1 VRSWEAGPE
10 GGVTAGILC
19 LRDVRGL
26 DWGVVQFWGIA
37 LAGTGVTTV
46 DGRVW
51 IGQEVG
57 PSTRSLLGIPDSIVV
72 SGLLKEDWSSEIRAS
87 AEESWEVKS
96 AT

>member
-1 VRSWEAGPE
+1 MGREAGPE
-10 GGVTAGILC
+10 GGVTAGILGS
-19 LRDVRGL
+19 RDVRGL
-26 DWGVVQFWGIA
+26 DWGVGALLGIA

-51 IGQEVG
+51 IGREVG
-57 PSTRSLLGIPDSIVV
+57 PSTRSLLGIPDSILV
-72 SGLLKEDWSSEIRAS
+72 SGLSKEAWSSEIRAS